1 MLRLLLLFTLV
12 PLTELF
18 LLLWLADKTSWLFTL
33 WLVIFTGVLGAW
45 LARREGLRCL
55 REIQQ
60 RIDRGELPTD
70 SLLEGVMI
78 LVAGAVLVTP
88 GVLTDILGFS
98 LLIPPFRRVIRRWLA
113 GRITAKVAMHHPGN
127 WPDPPEPDGIVD
139 VQVIDVKPNE
149 PTKRDD
155 SDEA

>member
-12 PLTELF
+12 PLTELV
-18 LLLWLADKTSWLFTL
+18 LLLWLADKTSWWFTL

-45 LARREGLRCL
+45 LARREGLRCWL
-55 REIQQ
+55 EIQK

-98 LLIPPFRRVIRRWLA
+98 LLVPPFRRIVRRWLA
-113 GRITAKVAMHHPGN
+113 RRITTRVAMHHPGN
-127 WPDPPEPDGIVD
+127 WPNPAEPDGIVD
-139 VQVIDVKPNE
+139 VQVIDVKPNKPAE
-149 PTKRDD
+149 PGN
-155 SDEA
+155 SD

>member
-12 PLTELF
+12 PLTELV

-45 LARREGLRCL
+45 LARREGLRCWL
-55 REIQQ
+55 EIQK

-98 LLIPPFRRVIRRWLA
+98 LLVPPFRRIIRRWLA
-113 GRITAKVAMHHPGN
+113 RRITARAAMHRPGN
-127 WPDPPEPDGIVD
+127 WPNPPEPDGIVND
-139 VQVIDVKPNE
+139 QVIDVKPNE
-149 PTKRDD
+149 P
-155 SDEA
+155 A